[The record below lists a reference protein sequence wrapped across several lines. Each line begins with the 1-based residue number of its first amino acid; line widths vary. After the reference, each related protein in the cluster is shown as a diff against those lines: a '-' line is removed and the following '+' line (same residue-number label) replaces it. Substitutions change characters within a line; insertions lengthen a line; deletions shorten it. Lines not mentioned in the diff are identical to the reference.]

1 MVAKYYLF
9 IIYKYHLFHLMRY
22 VSIYQFIH
30 SSYFHEDWVEARVL
44 LVDVLPVPPPLGLH
58 HHPAL
63 LGPQHALHQAPDN
76 NIVTNG
82 LELPT
87 NNREVSQY
95 SVLRAFF
102 FLNAHTSW
110 DTCMHF
116 HKDDN

>member
-30 SSYFHEDWVEARVL
+30 SSYFHEDRVEARVL

-87 NNREVSQY
+87 NQLAVCLANTCP
-95 SVLRAFF
+95 SVMIFADKCPNF
-102 FLNAHTSW
+102 
-110 DTCMHF
+110 MH
-116 HKDDN
+116 DYLYACLV

>member
-63 LGPQHALHQAPDN
+63 LGPQHALHQAPAT
-76 NIVTNG
+76 NIVTRAANKHSRSFTVLSTQG
-82 LELPT
+82 LLLFECT
-87 NNREVSQY
+87 Y
-95 SVLRAFF
+95 
-102 FLNAHTSW
+102 
-110 DTCMHF
+110 
-116 HKDDN
+116 